1 MENGLGQVHQKVPAL
16 LGGRGRVLGK
26 GCSNDSF
33 YLEDKVQHTATDKR
47 KTRGEAGYASNE
59 TTL

>member
-33 YLEDKVQHTATDKR
+33 YLEDKVQHTDSGNFQVKLL
-47 KTRGEAGYASNE
+47 KIFLFIEV
-59 TTL
+59 